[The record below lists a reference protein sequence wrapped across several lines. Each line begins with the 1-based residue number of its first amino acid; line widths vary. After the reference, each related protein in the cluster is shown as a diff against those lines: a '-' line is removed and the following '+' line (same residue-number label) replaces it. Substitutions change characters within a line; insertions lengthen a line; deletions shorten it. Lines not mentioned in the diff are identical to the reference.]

1 MTDAFRADIL
11 KAEGYQVD
19 VLEFV
24 DFAHSPKNLMLRAK
38 RKKHPQKQEPKH
50 LYELENRYGFRQT
63 LLHLRQE
70 EEA

>member
-1 MTDAFRADIL
+1 
-11 KAEGYQVD
+11 
-19 VLEFV
+19 
-24 DFAHSPKNLMLRAK
+24 MLRAK